1 MATKEENNSEEC
13 KQHEDS
19 KPPKKRGWPFWV
31 VFFISAWMFFLGV
44 IVGRGTSPI
53 NFDIDDLEKKI
64 VELKKSAL
72 KSEEITVQMT
82 TSVSPDVKSELEFY
96 EELKMDK
103 QNDPMDFTPPKSKPA
118 IISEPAV
125 KTENMVKSKIVAK
138 SEKPSELKKSEF
150 KATPPVSETSFTA
163 AKTDKLYSIQ
173 VASLRDQIEAD
184 RLVEIFR
191 KRGYSAYRAGAEVG
205 NTGIWHRVRI
215 GPFTKQSEALRI
227 LGLVSHESKG
237 ALILEHSP

>member
-1 MATKEENNSEEC
+1 MAKKEENNSEEFN
-13 KQHEDS
+13 QHEDS

-53 NFDIDDLEKKI
+53 NFDIEDLEKKI
-64 VELKKSAL
+64 AELKKSAL
-72 KSEEITVQMT
+72 KSEEMTVQMT
-82 TSVSPDVKSELEFY
+82 SSVSPDVKSELEFY
-96 EELKMDK
+96 EELKMNK
-103 QNDPMDFTPPKSKPA
+103 QDPMDFTPPKS
-118 IISEPAV
+118 EPAV
-125 KTENMVKSKIVAK
+125 KTDNTVKSKIIAK
-138 SEKPSELKKSEF
+138 SEKPSELKKNEV
-150 KATPPVSETSFTA
+150 KATPPVSETTITVE
-163 AKTDKLYSIQ
+163 KTDKHYSIQ

-191 KRGYSAYRAGAEVG
+191 RRGYSAYRAGAEVG

-237 ALILEHSP
+237 ALIIEHSP